1 MDAWKHKRKI
11 SGSDAE
17 RYIAQMCG
25 LTLIPDGHRSP
36 DLISTNGVFS
46 PCLALEVKEGRGKGV
61 LVDYPLHYGVTSEA
75 EYVSFFGES
84 PPDTQ
89 TVFGADRIGRS
100 FSKEPTVVYYA
111 VVDRKDRL
119 KATDFKAPYASI
131 RHDWGDIYLVPHA
144 YAFYS
149 FAVQH
154 ATRTGRTVPGVVPE
168 LKKMIK
174 ADMDSSVNPD
184 YKGRKGDMHSFQN
197 LILSD
202 ANFFITGN
210 RKVLTRGGKN
220 RVRRMERNYK
230 TLPQLE
236 RRVIP
241 GPNDTSIYALVEPDH
256 ASLFDALQTQIASQ
270 NGNLEEIIATRKA
283 SVPLL
288 GRFVNV
294 KVPPLFPDLGL
305 EAAELVHNTLRE
317 EELLT
322 LERVAQW
329 MPC

>member
-1 MDAWKHKRKI
+1 
-11 SGSDAE
+11 
-17 RYIAQMCG
+17 
-25 LTLIPDGHRSP
+25 
-36 DLISTNGVFS
+36 
-46 PCLALEVKEGRGKGV
+46 
-61 LVDYPLHYGVTSEA
+61 
-75 EYVSFFGES
+75 
-84 PPDTQ
+84 
-89 TVFGADRIGRS
+89 
-100 FSKEPTVVYYA
+100 
-111 VVDRKDRL
+111 
-119 KATDFKAPYASI
+119 
-131 RHDWGDIYLVPHA
+131 
-144 YAFYS
+144 
-149 FAVQH
+149 
-154 ATRTGRTVPGVVPE
+154 
-168 LKKMIK
+168 
-174 ADMDSSVNPD
+174 
-184 YKGRKGDMHSFQN
+184 MHSFQN

-305 EAAELVHNTLRE
+305 EAA
-317 EELLT
+317 
-322 LERVAQW
+322 
-329 MPC
+329 